1 MKRLFRFVIGL
12 MAALLLVPFLPLY
25 VERTMMRSLSSGGD
39 IIDWGWQ
46 LRTLHDFWANAR
58 YFGSDQQPG
67 FWLMVNLVLGLG
79 YALAIALTLDWFF
92 TRRKRHR

>member
-25 VERTMMRSLSSGGD
+25 VERTMTRSLSTGGD
-39 IIDWGWQ
+39 IIDWGWR
-46 LRTLHDFWANAR
+46 LRTWPDFWAKAR

-67 FWLMVNLVLGLG
+67 LWLGVNLALGLG
-79 YALAIALTLDWFF
+79 YAFAIALTLDWFF
-92 TRRKRHR
+92 KRRKRHR